1 MYAFKIMTNN
11 PILMGKW
18 MMKNCMIKCSAS
30 LIIREMEIK
39 ATTKQLQPWEIP
51 KIRNVENNK
60 YYMSI

>member
-1 MYAFKIMTNN
+1 MHVSNKRLGSRMYAFKIMTNN

-39 ATTKQLQPWEIP
+39 ATTKQLQP
-51 KIRNVENNK
+51 
-60 YYMSI
+60 